1 MHPFCTLKARTECTV
16 EVLMPFEQ
24 HVTELLMLHK
34 GEWLSIV
41 VDSEGKPKTRL
52 VAGAF
57 ALLLVGA

>member
-1 MHPFCTLKARTECTV
+1 
-16 EVLMPFEQ
+16 MPFEQ